1 MPICPVTKKCEFIVT
16 KKTLTLFHRLFCAAL
31 AQDAKILTQDFSLAY
46 IMPVKFYPDPLR
58 FARVIRKKLILRKY
72 IFRCHAFA

>member
-16 KKTLTLFHRLFCAAL
+16 KKTLTLFHRLFCTTL
-31 AQDAKILTQDFSLAY
+31 AQDVKILTQDLSSAY

-58 FARVIRKKLILRKY
+58 FAGVIRKKLILSKY
-72 IFRCHAFA
+72 ILRCHAFA